1 MAQHL
6 KSALV
11 MPVLPRSLFCA
22 RRNKRQ
28 VARGNNGFEG
38 HQHVNAW
45 RGAATEAVILL
56 HLHGQC
62 GQPNLSVA
70 EEEILHDR
78 HVLVHGQR
86 LVLVLREALPL
97 RGKMAV
103 RVEFWVARP
112 WETPAIPRDG
122 PRGCGAGRKHA
133 GHTVKQSMWQGRAKP
148 SRP

>member
-1 MAQHL
+1 VGQYL

-22 RRNKRQ
+22 HRNTRQ
-28 VARGNNGFEG
+28 VARGGNGFEG

-112 WETPAIPRDG
+112 WESLHFHKIAHGDVE
-122 PRGCGAGRKHA
+122 RGKNMQD
-133 GHTVKQSMWQGRAKP
+133 TQ
-148 SRP
+148 